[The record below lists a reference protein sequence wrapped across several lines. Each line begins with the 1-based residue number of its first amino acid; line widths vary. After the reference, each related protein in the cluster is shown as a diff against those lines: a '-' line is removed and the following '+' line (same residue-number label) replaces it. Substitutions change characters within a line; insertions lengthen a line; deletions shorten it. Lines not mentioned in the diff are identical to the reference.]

1 MKLLALA
8 LLSIFCYAVY
18 IRVFKKASQYERE
31 LGLDSHKAKSGT
43 VTMGG
48 IIFVILPLFFIKY
61 DIKTI
66 CIVIATTLFAVI
78 GLIDDLLIVIKK
90 NNDGINAIVKLILQI
105 VISAICFYIYLSS
118 DLNTVINIF
127 NYSIDLKWGY
137 GLLILLILVSSSNA
151 FNITD
156 GVDGLCAGTT
166 LIMSIAFI
174 YIAYKNKE
182 WNILYLLIAYD
193 IVIFS
198 YWCFNL
204 PKAFLFMGDT
214 GSLALGALMP
224 IIAINLNCIYI
235 FAILALPFIFETL
248 SVIIQVSYFK
258 LTKGKR
264 IFKMAP
270 FHHHL
275 EAIGFKELTVDILF
289 YLIEL
294 ILVIIVILLY

>member
-1 MKLLALA
+1 
-8 LLSIFCYAVY
+8 
-18 IRVFKKASQYERE
+18 
-31 LGLDSHKAKSGT
+31 
-43 VTMGG
+43 
-48 IIFVILPLFFIKY
+48 
-61 DIKTI
+61 
-66 CIVIATTLFAVI
+66 
-78 GLIDDLLIVIKK
+78 
-90 NNDGINAIVKLILQI
+90 
-105 VISAICFYIYLSS
+105 
-118 DLNTVINIF
+118 
-127 NYSIDLKWGY
+127 
-137 GLLILLILVSSSNA
+137 
-151 FNITD
+151 
-156 GVDGLCAGTT
+156 
-166 LIMSIAFI
+166 
-174 YIAYKNKE
+174 
-182 WNILYLLIAYD
+182 
-193 IVIFS
+193 
-198 YWCFNL
+198 
-204 PKAFLFMGDT
+204 MGDT